1 MTQVGNVYGQALY
14 SLAKDEGISNVVLE
28 ELQVL
33 QKSFSEELGFLKL
46 LAAANLSK
54 DERCQILDD
63 SFRGKVQPYVLNF
76 LKILTEKG
84 YARQFSQCCECYVN
98 QYNEDHGI
106 LPVKAVTAIALTAEQ
121 AEKLTKKLSGIT
133 GKTVMIENQVD
144 ADCIGGV
151 RLDFDGKRLDDTV
164 AHRLEAI
171 GGLLKNTV
179 L

>member
-14 SLAKDEGISNVVLE
+14 SLAKDEGLDSVVLE
-28 ELQVL
+28 ELNVL
-33 QKSFSEELGFLKL
+33 KESFSEEPEFLRL
-46 LAAANLSK
+46 LAAASLTK
-54 DERCQILDD
+54 DERCKIVDD
-63 SFRGKVQPYVLNF
+63 SLRGKIQPYVLNF

-84 YARQFSQCCECYVN
+84 YIRQFADCCDVFET
-98 QYNEDHGI
+98 QFNEDHGI
-106 LPVKAVTAIALTAEQ
+106 LPVKVVTAIPLTTEQ

-144 ADCIGGV
+144 AGCMGGV